1 MPPVADPISNNKSHH
16 TTRNI
21 QESGDDCHGESFQD
35 AFFILPSAHRRVIGV
50 RLFNREGLDAFED
63 MGEDLVNACDAFR
76 PHLIFSFQN
85 VPASLRFHE
94 ARAPQPLHLTS
105 LDRVLQGGSAL
116 SWPNECGCHLARPAH
131 KPPRIGL
138 NCVRRNIPTNY

>member
-35 AFFILPSAHRRVIGV
+35 AFFILPSAHRRAIGV

-63 MGEDLVNACDAFR
+63 MGEELGKRVR
-76 PHLIFSFQN
+76 RIP
-85 VPASLRFHE
+85 PASHIQFPIRPGFATLPPGKQL
-94 ARAPQPLHLTS
+94 A
-105 LDRVLQGGSAL
+105 G
-116 SWPNECGCHLARPAH
+116 LARIAMAGVKLRSPY
-131 KPPRIGL
+131 I
-138 NCVRRNIPTNY
+138 